1 MVKARQM
8 KPELIATEFIKTPAG
23 SILAALG
30 IGVMAFPYALE
41 YLLRV
46 TTDKGGQG
54 LAYALGGIWKGLTG
68 KVGEAEDLIAANGK
82 WTADKLKEIKA
93 DEYHQ
98 VNPDFTT
105 VDIDLPTVP
114 GTSDRILW
122 IENMRLPESSVL
134 LKVPEDRDVLNA
146 YKNSGKFNYYGGFTI
161 KNNQYWLVIPKEIEL
176 YRIIK
181 FKSFTTERQPDFCEQ
196 NFENFKDYPA
206 CYDVIENQELVWP
219 TRWPGTTTI

>member
-1 MVKARQM
+1 MAKARQM

-30 IGVMAFPYALE
+30 IGVLAFPYAVE
-41 YLLRV
+41 YVVRV

-54 LAYALGGIWKGLTG
+54 LAYLLGAIWKGVTG
-68 KVGEAEDLIAANGK
+68 KVGEAEDLIAANAK

-93 DEYHQ
+93 DKWHE

-105 VDIDLPTVP
+105 ADIDLPTVP

-122 IENMRLPESSVL
+122 IDNMKLPDSSVL
-134 LKVPEDRDVLNA
+134 LKKPADQDVLNA
-146 YKNSGKFNYYGGFTI
+146 YKNSGKFNYYGIFTI
-161 KNNQYWLVIPKEIEL
+161 KNNQYWLVVPKEIEL

-181 FKSFTTERQPDFCEQ
+181 YKQFTTARQPEFCEQ
-196 NFENFKDYPA
+196 NYENFTEYPA
-206 CYDVIENQELVWP
+206 CYDEKEARELVWP